1 MSIIEASALTKTFQ
15 VTLKTPGMSGV
26 LKNLLSPNYKEVKA
40 VEELSL
46 KVEEGET
53 LAFIGPNGAGK
64 STTIKML
71 TGILHPTTGM
81 AKVAGCVPWEERQ
94 RLAFHIGC
102 VFGQR
107 SQLWYHLPVGDSFDV
122 LSSIFGITATERKER
137 VDHLVELLELQEFFY
152 TPVRKLSLGQRM
164 RCEIA
169 ACLLHK
175 PEILFLDE
183 PTIGLDVVAKRTIRN
198 LILRLNK
205 EDGTTIFLT
214 SHDAGDI
221 EELCKRVIIVNQGGI
236 VLDLPVKELKRRYLA
251 EKEIGLRF
259 EEPPTEL
266 CEREGIK
273 LLKRKGAGMKF
284 LVDTSVLRIGQALS
298 SIASMGK
305 IADITVADPP
315 LEQVIARIYEGQE
328 NG

>member
-1 MSIIEASALTKTFQ
+1 
-15 VTLKTPGMSGV
+15 MSGLV
-26 LKNLLSPNYKEVKA
+26 SNLLSPQYKTVAA
-40 VEELSL
+40 VSELSL
-46 KVEEGET
+46 QVEQGET

-71 TGILHPTTGM
+71 TGILHPTSGT
-81 AKVAGCVPWEERQ
+81 AKVAGCVPWEERE

-107 SQLWYHLPVGDSFDV
+107 SQLWYHLPVGDSFEV
-122 LSSIFGITATERKER
+122 LGSIFGINPRERASR
-137 VDHLVELLELQEFFY
+137 VDHLVELLELQEFFQ

-183 PTIGLDVVAKRTIRN
+183 PTIGLDVVAKRAIRD

-221 EELCKRVIIVNQGGI
+221 EQLCKRVIIVNQGGI

-251 EKEIGLRF
+251 EKVIGLRF
-259 EEPPTEL
+259 ENPPENID
-266 CEREGIK
+266 EQEGIR

-284 LVDTSVLRIGQALS
+284 LVDTEKIQIGNALS
-298 SIASMGK
+298 IIAAFGK

>member
-1 MSIIEASALTKTFQ
+1 MTVIEAKSLTKTFQ
-15 VTLKTPGMSGV
+15 VTLKAPGMSGV
-26 LKNLLSPNYKEVKA
+26 VTNLFSPRYKEVAA
-40 VEELSL
+40 VDQLSL
-46 KVEEGET
+46 EVEKGET

-71 TGILHPTTGM
+71 TGILHPTSGS

-107 SQLWYHLPVGDSFDV
+107 SQLWYHLPAGDSFEV
-122 LSSIFGITATERKER
+122 LGSIFGITPKERKER
-137 VDHLVELLELQEFFY
+137 VDHLVELLELQEFFQ

-164 RCEIA
+164 RCEIG

-221 EELCKRVIIVNQGGI
+221 EELCKRVIIVNEGGI

-251 EKEIGLRF
+251 EKEVGVRLESPPEKICEQDGLR
-259 EEPPTEL
+259 
-266 CEREGIK
+266 
-273 LLKRKGAGMKF
+273 LLKRKGGGMKF
-284 LVDTSVLRIGQALS
+284 LVDTSILPIGGALTV
-298 SIASMGK
+298 IASMGK
-305 IADITVADPP
+305 IADITVSDPP
-315 LEQVIARIYEGQE
+315 LEQVIAHIYEGKE